1 MCVSPHCHSDHRV
14 GRRCSFCPPQFSSL
28 FLSPISC
35 FSSSTSV
42 SLSLY
47 LHLSSSIFSPFV
59 NYNSLVPAL
68 SSPSPSNLFL
78 HLLHS
83 FYPFSYLSHLA
94 SSSYSLSPSL
104 FLSSFFIR
112 IPSPP
117 SWFSLLHL
125 HFYLPP
131 PFLCPSLPLLP
142 NTFFFTRLDA
152 WKRSL
157 TPHLSLLF
165 HPSFFFSSPSFL
177 CT

>member
-83 FYPFSYLSHLA
+83 FYPFLLFVPLGVFLLFFKSV
-94 SSSYSLSPSL
+94 SL
-104 FLSSFFIR
+104 FKNSFSSLLIF
-112 IPSPP
+112 SPP
-117 SWFSLLHL
+117 S
-125 HFYLPP
+125 
-131 PFLCPSLPLLP
+131 PFLFSSTFLVSFSPSVTKP
-142 NTFFFTRLDA
+142 FFF
-152 WKRSL
+152 
-157 TPHLSLLF
+157 LLG
-165 HPSFFFSSPSFL
+165 
-177 CT
+177 